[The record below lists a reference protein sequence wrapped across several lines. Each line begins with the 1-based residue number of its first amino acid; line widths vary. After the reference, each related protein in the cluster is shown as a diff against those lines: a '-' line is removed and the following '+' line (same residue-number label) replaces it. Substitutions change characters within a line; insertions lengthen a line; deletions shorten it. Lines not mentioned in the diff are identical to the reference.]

1 MPITTNYSWTTPTDG
16 GSTDAWGGI
25 LNTLFT
31 DIDTDLY
38 DLSVLDAAKLPL
50 AGGTMT
56 GRIDALNS
64 TATVVAK
71 GNISGSQSI
80 NCALGQG
87 FTATIASATTF
98 ATLGFTNCP
107 AGLFGFVLE
116 LTLGSNGVT
125 WPASVLW
132 AAGAEPNLSAG
143 KDILGFITF
152 NSGTSWYGVAIN
164 LAAA

>member
-1 MPITTNYSWTTPTDG
+1 MPTTTNYSWTTPTDG
-16 GSTDAWGGI
+16 GSADAWGGI

-56 GRIDALNS
+56 GHVSALTS
-64 TATVVAK
+64 TATISAK
-71 GNISGSQSI
+71 GSISGAQSL
-80 NCALGQG
+80 NCALAQG
-87 FTATIASATTF
+87 FTATIGGATTF
-98 ATLGFTNCP
+98 SFTNCP
-107 AGLFGFVLE
+107 SGLFGFVVE
-116 LTLGSNGVT
+116 LTAGSTGVT

-132 AAGAEPNLSAG
+132 AAGAEPTLSAG
-143 KDILGFITF
+143 KDILGFLSF
-152 NSGTSWYGVAIN
+152 DAGTSWYGVAIN